1 MNDGVLSVK
10 VNAYGTPNGGFIE
23 RTFIEIEPFEYNSS
37 KHRWIQRILFALG
50 LWKIALS
57 NTEFFRE
64 VKQSSGG
71 SVLIPRP
78 GYYIVYLNAKS
89 GRYVA
94 VEQISQAEEKLRRPE
109 RQVYLGSVKI
119 PKSSKLSVPR

>member
-37 KHRWIQRILFALG
+37 KHRWIRRILFALG
-50 LWKIALS
+50 LWKIVLS
-57 NTEFFRE
+57 NTDFFRQA
-64 VKQSSGG
+64 KQSSGG

-78 GYYIVYLNAKS
+78 GYYAVYLNAKT

-94 VEQISQAEEKLRRPE
+94 CNEEKLRRP
-109 RQVYLGSVKI
+109 RHPVYLGSINI
-119 PKSSKLSVPR
+119 PKSSKLFEPR